1 MEYVGKGSCSH
12 VCVTVDICM
21 VGKGKNEENVS
32 GKGAITLI
40 SLSREK
46 DVWRTVVICEERW
59 MISLPITGGLELE
72 HL

>member
-1 MEYVGKGSCSH
+1 MTAMEYVGRGSCSH

-32 GKGAITLI
+32 GKGAITLK

-46 DVWRTVVICEERW
+46 DLWRTVVI
-59 MISLPITGGLELE
+59 
-72 HL
+72 